1 VVGARKSLI
10 HKQCS
15 FVRNVQKVDL
25 SKTKKGKRY
34 IIFEKVYL
42 LKKLKKWPAKSVGS
56 TEQ

>member
-15 FVRNVQKVDL
+15 FVRKVQKVDL
-25 SKTKKGKRY
+25 PKTKKGKRY

-42 LKKLKKWPAKSVGS
+42 LGKVKKLLYKSGGG